1 VSRRRTEIIELDFSY
16 PPEAEA
22 FRAELRAWLAANL
35 DAHFRAAG
43 AARGLASGPER
54 IALLQEWNA
63 RLADAGY
70 AAIHWP
76 PEHGGRGAGVIEQVV
91 WAEEMQRAKAPPT
104 VNPIGLANI
113 APAIMAHGTRDQ
125 QARFLR
131 PMLRGEEIWSQGF
144 SEPGA
149 GSDLAALRTRA
160 VRDND
165 HYLVNGQKTW
175 NSLGEHADWCQLLVR
190 TDPDAPKHR
199 GISCLLVDLRLPGV
213 EVRPITTITGERD
226 FAELFFRDVRVPA
239 NARLGGENEG
249 WRVAMTTLTAE
260 RAGVA
265 TLHLGV
271 RERIRALIEDA
282 SRAGALAD
290 PRLCERLARVYV
302 EGELLKL
309 LSERALSG
317 IVHRR
322 SGPEGS
328 LVKLVWS
335 QTEQRVAEVAAEVL
349 GPVALAGPWA
359 QARLAARSYSIA
371 GGTTQVN
378 KNIVA
383 ERVLGLPKS
392 ASFASRRAQ

>member
-1 VSRRRTEIIELDFSY
+1 LDFSY

-22 FRAELRAWLAANL
+22 FRTELRAWLAANL
-35 DAHFRAAG
+35 DERF
-43 AARGLASGPER
+43 RGLAGAQGLAATPER
-54 IALLQEWNA
+54 IALLRAWNA

-76 PEHGGRGAGVIEQVV
+76 REYGGHGAGLIEQVV
-91 WAEEMQRAKAPPT
+91 LVEEMHRAGAPPT

-113 APAIMAHGTRDQ
+113 APAILAHGTVAQ
-125 QARFLR
+125 KERFLR

-144 SEPGA
+144 SEPDA

-160 VRDND
+160 VRDGD
-165 HYLVNGQKTW
+165 AFVVNGQKTW
-175 NSLGEHADWCQLLVR
+175 NSLGAHADWCQLLVR
-190 TDPDAPKHR
+190 TDPAAAKHR
-199 GISCLLVDLRLPGV
+199 GISCLLVPLRQSGV
-213 EVRPITTITGERD
+213 EVRPITTLTGESE
-226 FAELFFRDVRVPA
+226 FAELFFRDVRVPVSA
-239 NARLGGENEG
+239 LLGAENEG

-260 RAGVA
+260 RSGVA

-271 RERIRALIEDA
+271 RGRIRALVADA
-282 SRAGALAD
+282 RAAGALAD
-290 PRLCERLARVYV
+290 PRRRERLARLWVA
-302 EGELLKL
+302 GELLRL

-317 IVHRR
+317 IVHGRQ
-322 SGPEGS
+322 GPEGS

-335 QTEQRVAEVAAEVL
+335 QTEQHVAEVAAEVL
-349 GPVALAGPWA
+349 GTAALTGPWA
-359 QARLAARSYSIA
+359 RARLAARSYSIA

-392 ASFASRRAQ
+392 S

>member
-1 VSRRRTEIIELDFSY
+1 MDFSY

-22 FRAELRAWLAANL
+22 FRAELRAWLATNL
-35 DAHFRAAG
+35 DERFRAAG
-43 AARGLASGPER
+43 AGQSLASSRER
-54 IALLQEWNA
+54 IALLREWNA
-63 RLADAGY
+63 RLADAGF
-70 AAIHWP
+70 AAVHWP
-76 PEHGGRGAGVIEQVV
+76 RAYGGRGAGLVEQVV
-91 WAEEMQRAKAPPT
+91 WVEEMHRAGAPPT

-113 APAIMAHGTRDQ
+113 APALMAHGSEAQ
-125 QARFLR
+125 KQRFLP

-160 VRDND
+160 VRDGD
-165 HYLVNGQKTW
+165 HFVVNGQKTW
-175 NSLGEHADWCQLLVR
+175 NSLGAHADWCQLLVR
-190 TDPDAPKHR
+190 TDPQARKHR
-199 GISCLLVDLRLPGV
+199 GISCLLVDLHGPGV
-213 EVRPITTITGERD
+213 EIRPITTLTGESE

-239 NARLGGENEG
+239 DALLGAENDG
-249 WRVAMTTLTAE
+249 WRVAMTTLSAE
-260 RAGVA
+260 RSGVA

-271 RERIRALIEDA
+271 RGRIRALIEDA
-282 SRAGALAD
+282 RSAGALDDA
-290 PRLCERLARVYV
+290 RHRERLARLHL

-322 SGPEGS
+322 EGPEGS
-328 LVKLVWS
+328 LLKLVWS

-349 GPVALAGPWA
+349 GPAALTGRWA

-392 ASFASRRAQ
+392 T

>member
-1 VSRRRTEIIELDFSY
+1 MDFSY

-35 DAHFRAAG
+35 DERFRAAS
-43 AARGLASGPER
+43 ADLALR
-54 IALLQEWNA
+54 KEWNA
-63 RLADAGY
+63 RLADAGF

-76 PEHGGRGAGVIEQVV
+76 REYGGRGAGLIEQVV
-91 WAEEMQRAKAPPT
+91 WVEEMHRAGAPPT

-113 APAIMAHGTRDQ
+113 APALMAHGTAAQ
-125 QARFLR
+125 QARFLPR
-131 PMLRGEEIWSQGF
+131 MLRGEHVWSQGF

-160 VRDND
+160 VRDGD
-165 HYLVNGQKTW
+165 AWVVNGQKTW
-175 NSLGEHADWCQLLVR
+175 NSLGAHADWCQLLVR
-190 TDPDAPKHR
+190 TDPSAPKHR

-213 EVRPITTITGERD
+213 EVRPITTLTGEQD
-226 FAELFFRDVRVPA
+226 FAELFFCDVRVPA
-239 NARLGGENEG
+239 DALLGGENEG

-271 RERIRALIEDA
+271 RGRIRALIEDA
-282 SRAGALAD
+282 RAAGALAD
-290 PRLCERLARVYV
+290 PRHRERLARLVLD
-302 EGELLKL
+302 GELLKL

-335 QTEQRVAEVAAEVL
+335 QVEQRVAEVAAEVL
-349 GPVALAGPWA
+349 GPAALSGPWGR
-359 QARLAARSYSIA
+359 ARLAARSYSIA

-392 ASFASRRAQ
+392 G

>member
-1 VSRRRTEIIELDFSY
+1 MFALSY
-16 PPEAEA
+16 TPAEEA

-35 DAHFRAAG
+35 DDRFRAAS
-43 AARGLASGPER
+43 ADLALR
-54 IALLQEWNA
+54 KEWNA
-63 RLADAGY
+63 RLADAGF

-76 PEHGGRGAGVIEQVV
+76 REYGGRGAGLIEQVV
-91 WAEEMQRAKAPPT
+91 WVEEMHRAGAPPT

-113 APAIMAHGTRDQ
+113 APALMAHGTAAQ
-125 QARFLR
+125 QARFLPR
-131 PMLRGEEIWSQGF
+131 MLRGEHVWSQGF

-160 VRDND
+160 VRDGD
-165 HYLVNGQKTW
+165 AWLLNGQKTW
-175 NSLGEHADWCQLLVR
+175 NSLGAHADWCQLLVR
-190 TDPDAPKHR
+190 TDPSAPKHR

-213 EVRPITTITGERD
+213 EVRPITTLTGEQD

-239 NARLGGENEG
+239 DALLGGENEG

-271 RERIRALIEDA
+271 RGRIRALIEDA
-282 SRAGALAD
+282 RAAGALAD
-290 PRLCERLARVYV
+290 PRHRERLARLVLD
-302 EGELLKL
+302 GELLKL

-335 QTEQRVAEVAAEVL
+335 QAEQRVAEVAAEVL
-349 GPVALAGPWA
+349 GLAALSGPWA
-359 QARLAARSYSIA
+359 RARLAARSYSIA

-392 ASFASRRAQ
+392 G